1 LVGIVLVAIF
11 LRVISTVLN
20 AWNPI
25 PPINNPIG
33 QPSEIPLWWSA
44 ANFGLFVLGLVV
56 SVVLLFGVVYWLRR
70 ALVAK
75 ISLIVISLAIA
86 AGIAAIITPFV
97 SNLVQLGVLIP
108 QDPAD
113 PRTQLF
119 WRFLPQAVV
128 SGFVNVFLL
137 TLGAVA
143 LPKLI
148 NSPAARTP

>member
-1 LVGIVLVAIF
+1 M
-11 LRVISTVLN
+11 
-20 AWNPI
+20 
-25 PPINNPIG
+25 
-33 QPSEIPLWWSA
+33 
-44 ANFGLFVLGLVV
+44 
-56 SVVLLFGVVYWLRR
+56 VLLFGVVYWLSRT
-70 ALVAK
+70 LVAK

-108 QDPAD
+108 QDPTD

-148 NSPAARTP
+148 NSPTVRTP